1 MRGELGSGPLHD
13 GHSSPTCTATAAD
26 LGSPGAGWPRMGAG
40 EGMVQKSQIPANS
53 QTPQTISPQSGKASI
68 GQALGGSQRVQPI
81 YHDTQGCGGA
91 ASPSLL
97 FSLAT
102 GAG

>member
-1 MRGELGSGPLHD
+1 MSGEPGSGPLHD

-26 LGSPGAGWPRMGAG
+26 LGTPGAGWPRMGAG
-40 EGMVQKSQIPANS
+40 EGTVQKSQIPANS

-81 YHDTQGCGGA
+81 YHDTQGRGGA
-91 ASPSLL
+91 ASSSLL